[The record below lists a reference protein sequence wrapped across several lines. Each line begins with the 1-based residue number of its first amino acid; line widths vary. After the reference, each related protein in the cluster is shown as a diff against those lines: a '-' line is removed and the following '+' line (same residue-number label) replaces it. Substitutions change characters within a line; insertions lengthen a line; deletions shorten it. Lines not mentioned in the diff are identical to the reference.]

1 MTVTAVIQFLA
12 VNSLFQLDILAWI
25 VGIPMLIALCVY
37 LVRQVVRSRRLKA
50 ELNQLDQVKTLSV
63 EYELVLK
70 AMRLCVWRI
79 DVDSH
84 VVSFDSD
91 YRDYGDTVFLPPGGK
106 VEDIIRHILPEY
118 QEDFRKGMDD
128 VMNGVSEQFN
138 MQYQIMS
145 PHSQKPYWSESF
157 FTVEK
162 RNLNGDPETI
172 VGTTMRIDQQKDIE
186 TALMDALYHAEES
199 DRLKSAFLSNISHE
213 IRTPLNA
220 IVGFSN
226 VLSMAHDE
234 EERQKLVDVIQQN
247 NTRLLS
253 MLDNIV
259 SMSRLEAKGAATLNK
274 ETFALKSVFDEL
286 FEKFSDKARK
296 SGDILQIEDDNHLPT
311 LHTDRERL
319 SEIVNQYLDN
329 ALKYTTH
336 GLITVGCKT
345 DDNVIRIFVRDT
357 GKGIAADKCNEQLF
371 ERFFK
376 VDEFEVGSGL
386 GLSICRSLAASL
398 DGRVGV
404 VSELGKGSTFWV
416 ELGKDIIVYE
426 SN

>member
-70 AMRLCVWRI
+70 AMHLCVWRI

-91 YRDYGDTVFLPPGGK
+91 YRDYGDIVFLPSGGK

-259 SMSRLEAKGAATLNK
+259 SMSRIEAKGAATLNK

-286 FEKFSDKARK
+286 FGKFHDKARNT
-296 SGDILQIEDDNHLPT
+296 GDILQIEDDNHLPT
-311 LHTDRERL
+311 LYTDRERL

-336 GLITVGCKT
+336 GLVTVGCKT
-345 DDNVIRIFVRDT
+345 SDDVIRIFVRDT

>member
-70 AMRLCVWRI
+70 AMHLCVWRI

-91 YRDYGDTVFLPPGGK
+91 YRDYGDIVFLPPGGK

-128 VMNGVSEQFN
+128 VMNGVSAQFN

-226 VLSMAHDE
+226 VLSMANDE
-234 EERQKLVDVIQQN
+234 AERQKLVDVIQQN
-247 NTRLLS
+247 NTRLLRQ
-253 MLDNIV
+253 NARNWW
-259 SMSRLEAKGAATLNK
+259 MSSSRTIRDCSPCLTIL
-274 ETFALKSVFDEL
+274 SVCPDSKPRVL
-286 FEKFSDKARK
+286 RC
-296 SGDILQIEDDNHLPT
+296 
-311 LHTDRERL
+311 
-319 SEIVNQYLDN
+319 
-329 ALKYTTH
+329 
-336 GLITVGCKT
+336 LI
-345 DDNVIRIFVRDT
+345 RR
-357 GKGIAADKCNEQLF
+357 
-371 ERFFK
+371 
-376 VDEFEVGSGL
+376 
-386 GLSICRSLAASL
+386 RSP
-398 DGRVGV
+398 
-404 VSELGKGSTFWV
+404 
-416 ELGKDIIVYE
+416 
-426 SN
+426 

>member
-1 MTVTAVIQFLA
+1 MH
-12 VNSLFQLDILAWI
+12 
-25 VGIPMLIALCVY
+25 
-37 LVRQVVRSRRLKA
+37 
-50 ELNQLDQVKTLSV
+50 
-63 EYELVLK
+63 
-70 AMRLCVWRI
+70 LCVWRI

-91 YRDYGDTVFLPPGGK
+91 YRDYGDIVFLPPGGK

-226 VLSMAHDE
+226 VLSMADDE

-274 ETFALKSVFDEL
+274 ETFALKGLFFEL
-286 FEKFSDKARK
+286 FEKYHEKAR
-296 SGDILQIEDDNHLPT
+296 SNGDILQIEDDNHLPT

-319 SEIVNQYLDN
+319 LEIVNQYLDN

-336 GLITVGCKT
+336 GLVTVGCKT
-345 DDNVIRIFVRDT
+345 SDDVIRIFVRDT

-376 VDEFEVGSGL
+376 VAS
-386 GLSICRSLAASL
+386 RSMSL
-398 DGRVGV
+398 KWALVWD
-404 VSELGKGSTFWV
+404 
-416 ELGKDIIVYE
+416 
-426 SN
+426 

>member
-70 AMRLCVWRI
+70 AMHLCVWRI

-91 YRDYGDTVFLPPGGK
+91 YRDYGDIVFLPSGGK

-145 PHSQKPYWSESF
+145 PHSQKP
-157 FTVEK
+157 TVEK

-259 SMSRLEAKGAATLNK
+259 SMSRIEAKGAATLNK

-286 FEKFSDKARK
+286 FEKFHDKARNT
-296 SGDILQIEDDNHLPT
+296 GDILQIEDDNHLPT

-336 GLITVGCKT
+336 GLVTVGCKT
-345 DDNVIRIFVRDT
+345 SDDVIRIFVRDT
-357 GKGIAADKCNEQLF
+357 GKGIAADKCNERLF

>member
-50 ELNQLDQVKTLSV
+50 ELNKLDQVKTLSV

-70 AMRLCVWRI
+70 AMHLCVWRI

-91 YRDYGDTVFLPPGGK
+91 YRDYGDIVFLPPGGK

-199 DRLKSAFLSNISHE
+199 DRLKSAFLSNISH
-213 IRTPLNA
+213 
-220 IVGFSN
+220 
-226 VLSMAHDE
+226 
-234 EERQKLVDVIQQN
+234 
-247 NTRLLS
+247 
-253 MLDNIV
+253 
-259 SMSRLEAKGAATLNK
+259 
-274 ETFALKSVFDEL
+274 
-286 FEKFSDKARK
+286 
-296 SGDILQIEDDNHLPT
+296 
-311 LHTDRERL
+311 
-319 SEIVNQYLDN
+319 
-329 ALKYTTH
+329 
-336 GLITVGCKT
+336 
-345 DDNVIRIFVRDT
+345 
-357 GKGIAADKCNEQLF
+357 
-371 ERFFK
+371 
-376 VDEFEVGSGL
+376 
-386 GLSICRSLAASL
+386 
-398 DGRVGV
+398 
-404 VSELGKGSTFWV
+404 
-416 ELGKDIIVYE
+416 
-426 SN
+426 

>member
-37 LVRQVVRSRRLKA
+37 LIRQVVRSRRLKA

-70 AMRLCVWRI
+70 AMHLCVWRI

-91 YRDYGDTVFLPPGGK
+91 YRDYGDIVFLPSGGK

-259 SMSRLEAKGAATLNK
+259 SMSRIEAKGAATLNK

-286 FEKFSDKARK
+286 FEKFHDKARNT
-296 SGDILQIEDDNHLPT
+296 GDILQIEDDNHLPT

-336 GLITVGCKT
+336 GLVTVGCKT
-345 DDNVIRIFVRDT
+345 SDDVIRIFVRDT
-357 GKGIAADKCNEQLF
+357 GKGIAADKCNERLF

>member
-37 LVRQVVRSRRLKA
+37 LIRQVVRSRRLKA

-70 AMRLCVWRI
+70 AMHLCVWRI
-79 DVDSH
+79 DVGSH

-91 YRDYGDTVFLPPGGK
+91 YRDYGDIVFLPSGGK

-226 VLSMAHDE
+226 VL
-234 EERQKLVDVIQQN
+234 
-247 NTRLLS
+247 
-253 MLDNIV
+253 
-259 SMSRLEAKGAATLNK
+259 
-274 ETFALKSVFDEL
+274 
-286 FEKFSDKARK
+286 
-296 SGDILQIEDDNHLPT
+296 
-311 LHTDRERL
+311 
-319 SEIVNQYLDN
+319 
-329 ALKYTTH
+329 
-336 GLITVGCKT
+336 
-345 DDNVIRIFVRDT
+345 
-357 GKGIAADKCNEQLF
+357 
-371 ERFFK
+371 
-376 VDEFEVGSGL
+376 
-386 GLSICRSLAASL
+386 
-398 DGRVGV
+398 
-404 VSELGKGSTFWV
+404 
-416 ELGKDIIVYE
+416 
-426 SN
+426 

>member
-37 LVRQVVRSRRLKA
+37 LIRQVVRSRRLKA

-79 DVDSH
+79 DVGSH

-91 YRDYGDTVFLPPGGK
+91 YRDYGDIVFLPSGGK

-259 SMSRLEAKGAATLNK
+259 SMSRIEAKGAATLNK

-286 FEKFSDKARK
+286 FEKFHDKARNT
-296 SGDILQIEDDNHLPT
+296 GDILQIEDDNHLPT

-336 GLITVGCKT
+336 GLVTVGCKT
-345 DDNVIRIFVRDT
+345 SDDVIRIFVRDT
-357 GKGIAADKCNEQLF
+357 GKGIAADKCNERLF

>member
-70 AMRLCVWRI
+70 AMHLCVWRI
-79 DVDSH
+79 DVGSH

-91 YRDYGDTVFLPPGGK
+91 YRDYGDIVFLPPGGK

-172 VGTTMRIDQQKDIE
+172 VGTTMRIDQQKEIE

-234 EERQKLVDVIQQN
+234 EERQKLVGVIQQN

-274 ETFALKSVFDEL
+274 ETFALKGLFFEL
-286 FEKFSDKARK
+286 FEKYHEKAR
-296 SGDILQIEDDNHLPT
+296 SNGDILQIEDDNHLPT

-319 SEIVNQYLDN
+319 LEIVNQYLDN
-329 ALKYTTH
+329 ALKYTEDAGEIRFAFGREGNRVVLREENPAK
-336 GLITVGCKT
+336 GLTA
-345 DDNVIRIFVRDT
+345 
-357 GKGIAADKCNEQLF
+357 GKQEKLF
-371 ERFFK
+371 DRFYRG
-376 VDEFEVGSGL
+376 DSSRNSSTPGYGL
-386 GLSICRSLAASL
+386 GLPLARSLAEAMGGKMYAECP
-398 DGRVGV
+398 DGKKLVIKV
-404 VSELGKGSTFWV
+404 L
-416 ELGKDIIVYE
+416 L
-426 SN
+426 